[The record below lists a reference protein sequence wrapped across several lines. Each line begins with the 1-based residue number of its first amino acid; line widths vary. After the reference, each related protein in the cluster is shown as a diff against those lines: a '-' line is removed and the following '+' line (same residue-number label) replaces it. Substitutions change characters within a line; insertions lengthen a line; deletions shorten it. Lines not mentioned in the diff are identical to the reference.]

1 MSESRASS
9 EVPQRRLLPVA
20 DHSLLIECADLAD
33 AVAVHAALSEQGFR
47 GVGGASTVLI
57 RTSDRPA
64 LEAALAR
71 IPRGS
76 LADQPGREIA
86 LDVVY
91 DGEDLHEL
99 AESLGVSADGLIE
112 WHTAEPWIAAFA
124 GFAPGFLYCARSL
137 ESVDG
142 LELPD
147 ALRGTPEIPRRSSP
161 RTAVPAGSVALAG
174 QFSAVYPRS
183 SPGGW
188 QLLGRTTTPMVDLN
202 QDPPA
207 LLAPGDRL
215 TYRAVREAVEIQPAA
230 DPEPSEVDPAHHLVV
245 ETAGLQALIQDRG
258 RPGRSDVGISSSGAL
273 DRAAADRAARL
284 VGNMPGTA
292 CLESVL
298 GGLSLRAAGDQV
310 LAVTGAAVELEV
322 VPAPTPDTEPTD
334 AAPSEEQAP
343 VATDSADV
351 PETEQTEPDERAE
364 QSTKAPRVDSGWRP
378 RAGLPFALKDGQ
390 TLRVGAPSD
399 GLRVYVAVRG
409 GIDVPAVI
417 GSGATDT
424 LAGLGPAALSDG
436 DRLAVGRD
444 PGTAVDWPLEVAG
457 APVAQPTP
465 PSGPL
470 EVRVV
475 LGPRD
480 DWFTPE
486 ALESF
491 QEQEWAVAAASDRV
505 GARLEGR
512 ELARSI
518 ERELPSEGTVP
529 GSIQVPASGLPVV
542 FLRDHPVTGGYP
554 VIACVLEADL
564 DLMAQAAPGRT
575 VRFVAVEPGS
585 TATTDSVAAPAAEN
599 H

>member
-1 MSESRASS
+1 MSPSAAPSRAL
-9 EVPQRRLLPVA
+9 RPVA
-20 DHSLLIECADLAD
+20 DHSLHIECADLAD
-33 AVAVHAALSEQGFR
+33 AVAVHAALSEQGFS

-71 IPRGS
+71 LPRGS
-76 LADQPGREIA
+76 LADQPGRELT

-91 DGEDLHEL
+91 DGEDFQEL
-99 AESLGVSADGLIE
+99 AESLGVSADGLIT

-137 ESVDG
+137 DAVDG

-215 TYRAVREAVEIQPAA
+215 TYRAVREAVEVQAPAQPEQTEA
-230 DPEPSEVDPAHHLVV
+230 DPGHHLVV

-258 RPGRSDVGISSSGAL
+258 RPGRADVGISSSGAL

-322 VPAPTPDTEPTD
+322 VPAPMP
-334 AAPSEEQAP
+334 
-343 VATDSADV
+343 DSADRSAI
-351 PETEQTEPDERAE
+351 EQSEPAE
-364 QSTKAPRVDSGWRP
+364 QAVSAPTPERGWRP
-378 RAGLPFALKDGQ
+378 RPGLPFALKDGQ
-390 TLRVGAPSD
+390 TLRVGAPTD

-409 GIDVPAVI
+409 GIETPAVI
-417 GSGATDT
+417 GSRATDT

-575 VRFVAVEPGS
+575 VRFIAVKP
-585 TATTDSVAAPAAEN
+585 ATTASTETVAAPAAEN

>member
-1 MSESRASS
+1 MSPADAPSRAL
-9 EVPQRRLLPVA
+9 RPVA

-147 ALRGTPEIPRRSSP
+147 ALRDTPEIPRRSSP

-188 QLLGRTTTPMVDLN
+188 QLLGRTTTPMVDLT

-215 TYRAVREAVEIQPAA
+215 TYRAVREAVEIQTAA
-230 DPEPSEVDPAHHLVV
+230 DPEPIEVDPADHLVV

-273 DRAAADRAARL
+273 DRAAADRAARV
-284 VGNMPGTA
+284 VGNMPDTA

-310 LAVTGAAVELEV
+310 LAVTGAVVELEV
-322 VPAPTPDTEPTD
+322 VPAPT
-334 AAPSEEQAP
+334 SE
-343 VATDSADV
+343 SADRSAIEQSE
-351 PETEQTEPDERAE
+351 PAEQTVSAPTPER
-364 QSTKAPRVDSGWRP
+364 GWRP
-378 RAGLPFALKDGQ
+378 RTGLPFALKDGQ

-417 GSGATDT
+417 GSRATDT

-444 PGTAVDWPLEVAG
+444 PGTAVDWPLEAAG
-457 APVAQPTP
+457 APVAPPTP

-575 VRFVAVEPGS
+575 VRFIAVEP
-585 TATTDSVAAPAAEN
+585 ATTASTDTVAAPAAEN

>member
-1 MSESRASS
+1 MSPADA
-9 EVPQRRLLPVA
+9 PRRVLRPVA

-76 LADQPGREIA
+76 LADQPGREIT

-99 AESLGVSADGLIE
+99 AESLGISADGLIA

-188 QLLGRTTTPMVDLN
+188 QLLGRTATPMVDLT

-207 LLAPGDRL
+207 LLGPGDRL
-215 TYRAVREAVEIQPAA
+215 TYRAVREAVEVQAPAQPEQDAI
-230 DPEPSEVDPAHHLVV
+230 DPQHHLVL

-258 RPGRSDVGISSSGAL
+258 RPGRADVGISSSGTL

-284 VGNMPGTA
+284 VGNMPSSA

-322 VPAPTPDTEPTD
+322 SPAPAAD
-334 AAPSEEQAP
+334 ADDAPA
-343 VATDSADV
+343 
-351 PETEQTEPDERAE
+351 
-364 QSTKAPRVDSGWRP
+364 DSGWRP
-378 RAGLPFALKDGQ
+378 RTGLPFALKDGQ

-409 GIDVPAVI
+409 GIDVPEVI
-417 GSGATDT
+417 GSRATDT

-457 APVAQPTP
+457 APAAQPAP

-470 EVRVV
+470 EIRVV

-480 DWFTPE
+480 DWFTAE
-486 ALESF
+486 SLESF
-491 QEQEWAVAAASDRV
+491 QGQEWTVSAASDRV

-512 ELARSI
+512 ELTRSI
-518 ERELPSEGTVP
+518 DRELPSEGTVP

-575 VRFVAVEPGS
+575 VRFIAVDP
-585 TATTDSVAAPAAEN
+585 ATTASIDSVAAPAAEN

>member
-76 LADQPGREIA
+76 LGDQPGRELT

-91 DGEDLHEL
+91 DGEDLQEL

-161 RTAVPAGSVALAG
+161 RTVVPAGSVALAG

-284 VGNMPGTA
+284 VGNMPDTA

-322 VPAPTPDTEPTD
+322 VPAPT
-334 AAPSEEQAP
+334 SE
-343 VATDSADV
+343 SADRSAIEQSE
-351 PETEQTEPDERAE
+351 PGEQTVSAPTPER
-364 QSTKAPRVDSGWRP
+364 GWRP
-378 RAGLPFALKDGQ
+378 RTGLPFALKDGQ

-417 GSGATDT
+417 DSRATDT

-457 APVAQPTP
+457 APVAEKTS

-470 EVRVV
+470 EIRVV
-475 LGPRD
+475 LGPRA
-480 DWFTPE
+480 DWFTTE
-486 ALESF
+486 ALSSF
-491 QEQEWAVAAASDRV
+491 QQQEWTVSAASDRV
-505 GARLEGR
+505 GARLEGQ

>member
-57 RTSDRPA
+57 RTSNRPA

-124 GFAPGFLYCARSL
+124 GFAPGFLYCARAL

-142 LELPD
+142 LQLPD

-322 VPAPTPDTEPTD
+322 VSTE
-334 AAPSEEQAP
+334 S
-343 VATDSADV
+343 
-351 PETEQTEPDERAE
+351 TED
-364 QSTKAPRVDSGWRP
+364 GWRP
-378 RAGLPFALKDGQ
+378 RTGLPFALKDGQ

-417 GSGATDT
+417 GSRATDT

-457 APVAQPTP
+457 APVAEKTS

-470 EVRVV
+470 EIRVV
-475 LGPRD
+475 LGPRA
-480 DWFTPE
+480 DWFTTE
-486 ALESF
+486 ALSSF
-491 QEQEWAVAAASDRV
+491 QQQEWTVSAASDRV
-505 GARLEGR
+505 GARLEGQ

-575 VRFVAVEPGS
+575 VRFIAVDP
-585 TATTDSVAAPAAEN
+585 ATTTASTDTVAAPAAEN

>member
-20 DHSLLIECADLAD
+20 DHSLLIECPDLAD
-33 AVAVHAALSEQGFR
+33 AVAVHAALSEQGLR

-57 RTSDRPA
+57 RTSNRPA

-112 WHTAEPWIAAFA
+112 WHSAEPWIAAFA
-124 GFAPGFLYCARSL
+124 GFTPGFLYCARSL

-142 LELPD
+142 LELPE
-147 ALRGTPEIPRRSSP
+147 ALHGTPEIPRRSSP

-188 QLLGRTTTPMVDLN
+188 QLLGRTTTPMVDLT

-230 DPEPSEVDPAHHLVV
+230 DPEPIEVAPGHYLVV

-258 RPGRSDVGISSSGAL
+258 RPGRADVGISSSGAL
-273 DRAAADRAARL
+273 DRSAADRAARL

-292 CLESVL
+292 CLESAL

-322 VPAPTPDTEPTD
+322 VSTE
-334 AAPSEEQAP
+334 S
-343 VATDSADV
+343 
-351 PETEQTEPDERAE
+351 TED
-364 QSTKAPRVDSGWRP
+364 GWRP
-378 RAGLPFALKDGQ
+378 RTGLPFALKDGQ

-417 GSGATDT
+417 GSRATDT
-424 LAGLGPAALSDG
+424 LAGLGPTALSDG

-457 APVAQPTP
+457 APVDEKTS

-491 QEQEWAVAAASDRV
+491 QEQEWVVAAASDRV
-505 GARLEGR
+505 GARLEGQ

-575 VRFVAVEPGS
+575 VRFIAVEPGS

>member
-1 MSESRASS
+1 MSPADAPSRTL
-9 EVPQRRLLPVA
+9 RPVA

-33 AVAVHAALSEQGFR
+33 AVAVHAALSEQGFS

-76 LADQPGREIA
+76 LADQPGREIT

-91 DGEDLHEL
+91 DGEDLQEL
-99 AESLGVSADGLIE
+99 AESLGVSADGLIT
-112 WHTAEPWIAAFA
+112 WHTAQPWIAAFA

-137 ESVDG
+137 DAVDG

-188 QLLGRTTTPMVDLN
+188 QLLGRTTTPMVDLD

-215 TYRAVREAVEIQPAA
+215 TYRAVREAVEVQAPAQPEQAEA
-230 DPEPSEVDPAHHLVV
+230 DPGHHLVV

-258 RPGRSDVGISSSGAL
+258 RPGRADVGISSSGAL
-273 DRAAADRAARL
+273 DRSAADRAARL

-322 VPAPTPDTEPTD
+322 IPAPTPDTELSD
-334 AAPSEEQAP
+334 AEPSDAQSSA
-343 VATDSADV
+343 ATDSADRSATAQSE
-351 PETEQTEPDERAE
+351 PAEQTVSAPTPER
-364 QSTKAPRVDSGWRP
+364 GWRP
-378 RAGLPFALKDGQ
+378 RPGLPFALKDGQ
-390 TLRVGAPSD
+390 TLRVGAPTD

-409 GIDVPAVI
+409 GIETPAVI
-417 GSGATDT
+417 GSRATDT

-436 DRLAVGRD
+436 DRLPVGRA

-457 APVAQPTP
+457 AAVAQPSQ

-480 DWFTPE
+480 DWFTPA
-486 ALESF
+486 ALASF
-491 QEQEWAVAAASDRV
+491 QEQEWTVAAASDRV

-575 VRFVAVEPGS
+575 VRFIAVDP
-585 TATTDSVAAPAAEN
+585 ATTTASTDTVAAPAAEN

>member
-1 MSESRASS
+1 MSPADAPSRAL
-9 EVPQRRLLPVA
+9 RPVA

-33 AVAVHAALSEQGFR
+33 AVAVHAVLSEQGFR

-112 WHTAEPWIAAFA
+112 WHTSEPWIAAFA
-124 GFAPGFLYCARSL
+124 GFAPGFLYCARAL

-142 LELPD
+142 LQLPD

-284 VGNMPGTA
+284 VGNMPDTA

-322 VPAPTPDTEPTD
+322 VPAPT
-334 AAPSEEQAP
+334 SE
-343 VATDSADV
+343 SADRSAIEQSE
-351 PETEQTEPDERAE
+351 PAEQTVSAPTPER
-364 QSTKAPRVDSGWRP
+364 GWRP
-378 RAGLPFALKDGQ
+378 RTGLPFALKDGQ

-575 VRFVAVEPGS
+575 VRFIAVDP
-585 TATTDSVAAPAAEN
+585 ATTTASTDTVAAPAAEN

>member
-1 MSESRASS
+1 MSPADAPSRAL
-9 EVPQRRLLPVA
+9 RPVA

-142 LELPD
+142 FELPD

-161 RTAVPAGSVALAG
+161 RTVVPAGSVALAG

-188 QLLGRTTTPMVDLN
+188 QLLGRTTTPMVDLT

-258 RPGRSDVGISSSGAL
+258 RPARSDVGISSSGAL

-284 VGNMPGTA
+284 VGNMPDTA

-322 VPAPTPDTEPTD
+322 VPAPT
-334 AAPSEEQAP
+334 SE
-343 VATDSADV
+343 SADRSAI
-351 PETEQTEPDERAE
+351 EQSEPAE
-364 QSTKAPRVDSGWRP
+364 QSTKAPTPERGWCP
-378 RAGLPFALKDGQ
+378 RTGLPFALKDGQ

-505 GARLEGR
+505 GARLEGQ

>member
-20 DHSLLIECADLAD
+20 DHSLLIECPDLAD

-57 RTSDRPA
+57 RTSNRPA

-112 WHTAEPWIAAFA
+112 WHSAEPWIAAFA

-142 LELPD
+142 LELPE
-147 ALRGTPEIPRRSSP
+147 ALHGTPEIPRRSSP

-188 QLLGRTTTPMVDLN
+188 QLLGRTTTPMVDLT

-230 DPEPSEVDPAHHLVV
+230 DPEPIEVDPADHLVV

-258 RPGRSDVGISSSGAL
+258 RPGRADVGISSSGAL
-273 DRAAADRAARL
+273 DRSAADRAARL

-322 VPAPTPDTEPTD
+322 VPAPTPDTELSEAEPSD
-334 AAPSEEQAP
+334 AQSPAA
-343 VATDSADV
+343 ADSADRSA
-351 PETEQTEPDERAE
+351 TEQSEPAE
-364 QSTKAPRVDSGWRP
+364 QTVSARTPERGWRP
-378 RAGLPFALKDGQ
+378 RPGLPFALKDDQ
-390 TLRVGAPSD
+390 TLRMGAPAG

-417 GSGATDT
+417 GSRATDT

-457 APVAQPTP
+457 APVAEKTS

-470 EVRVV
+470 EIRVV
-475 LGPRD
+475 LGPRA

-486 ALESF
+486 ALSSF
-491 QEQEWAVAAASDRV
+491 QQQEWTVSAASDRV
-505 GARLEGR
+505 GARLEGQ

-542 FLRDHPVTGGYP
+542 FMRDHPVTGGYP